1 MMYETIPY
9 NPEFAQK
16 AREYLRQLEEMF
28 EAEQR
33 HNSQELR
40 NVLLYLNNLITT
52 HYVRYHEDVDGED
65 LA

>member
-1 MMYETIPY
+1 MYETIPY
-9 NPEFAQK
+9 DHQFAQK
-16 AREYLRQLEEMF
+16 AREYLRQLEEIF

-52 HYVRYHEDVDGED
+52 HYVRYHGESDESD
-65 LA
+65 LV

>member
-1 MMYETIPY
+1 MYETIPY
-9 NPEFAQK
+9 DHQFAQK

-52 HYVRYHEDVDGED
+52 HYVRYHEESDESD
-65 LA
+65 LV

>member
-1 MMYETIPY
+1 MFETIHY
-9 NPEFAQK
+9 DHEFAQK

-33 HNSQELR
+33 QNSQELR

-52 HYVRYHEDVDGED
+52 HYVQYYDVTDEES
-65 LA
+65 LM

>member
-1 MMYETIPY
+1 MYETIPY
-9 NPEFAQK
+9 DHQFAQK

-52 HYVRYHEDVDGED
+52 HYVRYHEEPDESD
-65 LA
+65 LV

>member
-1 MMYETIPY
+1 MSETIPY
-9 NPEFAQK
+9 NHEFAQK
-16 AREYLRQLEEMF
+16 AREYLRQLEEIF

-52 HYVRYHEDVDGED
+52 HYVRYHQEIDRENLV
-65 LA
+65 

>member
-1 MMYETIPY
+1 MYETIPY
-9 NPEFAQK
+9 NHEFAQK
-16 AREYLRQLEEMF
+16 SREYLRQLEEIF

-52 HYVRYHEDVDGED
+52 HYVRYHQEIDGEHMV
-65 LA
+65 

>member
-1 MMYETIPY
+1 MYETIPY
-9 NPEFAQK
+9 NHEFAQK
-16 AREYLRQLEEMF
+16 SREYLRQLEEIF

-52 HYVRYHEDVDGED
+52 HYVRYHQEIDGEH
-65 LA
+65 LV